1 MRAYGLR
8 RKWARAR
15 AGYKEA
21 LTELGRLTDDRTAKW
36 EAVLLLG
43 DPKAIDAGRTCHR
56 RV

>member
-1 MRAYGLR
+1 MS
-8 RKWARAR
+8 
-15 AGYKEA
+15 
-21 LTELGRLTDDRTAKW
+21 RTAKW